1 MCGQQTG
8 KAKVLLLFD
17 IVKDMELVLLWV
29 WLEEDYKQKTMDFT
43 WRIQGE
49 EAFDKRVTIL
59 PTGICHLQNNNRS
72 TEGPDA
78 CLSSCF
84 RSF

>member
-8 KAKVLLLFD
+8 KAKVLLFFD

-59 PTGICHLQNNNRS
+59 PTGIS
-72 TEGPDA
+72 PK
-78 CLSSCF
+78 
-84 RSF
+84 